1 MLHRLWRP
9 PPEFADGRG
18 GVRDAQENGV
28 VDRWSGSRA
37 FECAGLDRHLW
48 SVDLGQSG
56 DGAGEE

>member
-9 PPEFADGRG
+9 PPQFADGRG

-37 FECAGLDRHLW
+37 FEGAGLDGHLW
-48 SVDLGQSG
+48 SVDLG
-56 DGAGEE
+56 